1 MLTDECTGTRERIV
15 LTNETHCVGVALFVD
30 ERDIARNIHACRT
43 QRDTG
48 HRLGQSGDAAM
59 VNHVLDIVFPEA
71 LHAAQYHLSRLGAD
85 GAIGRIGNDARGLF
99 DQVDGFEI
107 CLTAEYRLDQS
118 GQLTQT
124 DTAGRALTTGLR
136 AAQTQER
143 ERHVDWAQSRRAG
156 GNAAFYVTVETFHHC
171 LCAAGRLDVHSA
183 HKPKI
188 SPFALKYFLSILVV
202 INGTP
207 AQSGL

>member
-1 MLTDECTGTRERIV
+1 MLTDECTGARERIV
-15 LTNETHCVGVALFVD
+15 LTNEAHRVGVALFVD
-30 ERDIARNIHACRT
+30 ERDIARNIHTCRT

-48 HRLGQSGDAAM
+48 HRLGQSRDAAM
-59 VNHVLDIVFPEA
+59 VNHVLNVIFPEA
-71 LHAAQYHLSRLGAD
+71 LHAVQYHLGRLGTD
-85 GAIGRIGNDARGLF
+85 GAVGRIGNDARSLF
-99 DQVDGFEI
+99 DQVNSFEV
-107 CLTAEYRLDQS
+107 CLTVEYRLDQP

-136 AAQTQER
+136 VAQTQER
-143 ERHVDWAQSRRAG
+143 ERHVDRTQSRRAG
-156 GNAAFYVTVETFHHC
+156 CNAAFYVTVEPFHHG

-202 INGTP
+202 INRTP

>member
-1 MLTDECTGTRERIV
+1 MFTNKCTGTRERIV
-15 LTNETHCVGVALFVD
+15 LTNETHRVGVALFVD
-30 ERDIARNIHACRT
+30 ERDITRNIHARRT

-85 GAIGRIGNDARGLF
+85 GAVGRSGNDARGLF
-99 DQVDGFEI
+99 DQVDGFEV
-107 CLTAEYRLDQS
+107 CLTVEYRLDQS

-124 DTAGRALTTGLR
+124 DTAGRALAAGLR
-136 AAQTQER
+136 
-143 ERHVDWAQSRRAG
+143 V
-156 GNAAFYVTVETFHHC
+156 
-171 LCAAGRLDVHSA
+171 AGRLDVHSA
-183 HKPKI
+183 YKPKI